1 MINLR
6 NAPTFHGK
14 LMVQQIG
21 GVFCR
26 DPRMGTCVLEF
37 NVLVEELV
45 RSKVPELA
53 GHVAHGVTL
62 TFLAPEC
69 HDLPFL
75 LGKHGDIV
83 RISWEYFN
91 NMIIGISWVCLKMGY
106 AWYAVNTIEMDVSMG
121 KPMINQWMEWNIPL
135 SDRPMKVLHRFIRI
149 YKVKAVEMIC

>member
-1 MINLR
+1 MINLQ

-21 GVFCR
+21 GVFCP

-53 GHVAHGVTL
+53 GDVAHGVTL
-62 TFLAPEC
+62 TFLALEC

-75 LGKHGDIV
+75 LGNHGDIV
-83 RISWEYFN
+83 RI
-91 NMIIGISWVCLKMGY
+91 
-106 AWYAVNTIEMDVSMG
+106 TI
-121 KPMINQWMEWNIPL
+121 
-135 SDRPMKVLHRFIRI
+135 
-149 YKVKAVEMIC
+149 